1 MKGRKMAEENRFEN
15 LQMESMQKLYE
26 SNQQLIYVSDRKVS
40 ALLLINAV
48 LISFSATWSLKEY
61 SSPIKIIILLA
72 VIFAAVSTIMY
83 LFAIIPRISEQASKS
98 VLHYKGILKD
108 SKDQYV
114 SKMGGMREEDF
125 IKDYLET
132 IYSLSSIQMKKNR
145 YLRRGSEFL
154 VLSIILL
161 AASFVLHNCLYP

>member
-1 MKGRKMAEENRFEN
+1 MPEESRFN
-15 LQMESMQKLYE
+15 KLQTELVQKIYE
-26 SNQQLIYVSDRKVS
+26 SNQQLIYAADRKVS

-48 LISFSATWSLKEY
+48 LISFSATWNLKEY
-61 SSPIKIIILLA
+61 AGPIKIIILVA
-72 VIFAAVSTIMY
+72 VLFAALSTIMY

-98 VLHYKGILKD
+98 ILHYKGILKD

-114 SKMGGMREEDF
+114 SRMAEMREEDF

-145 YLRRGSEFL
+145 YLRRGSESL
-154 VLSIILL
+154 ILSIILL
-161 AASFVLHNCLYP
+161 AASFVLHNVLYP